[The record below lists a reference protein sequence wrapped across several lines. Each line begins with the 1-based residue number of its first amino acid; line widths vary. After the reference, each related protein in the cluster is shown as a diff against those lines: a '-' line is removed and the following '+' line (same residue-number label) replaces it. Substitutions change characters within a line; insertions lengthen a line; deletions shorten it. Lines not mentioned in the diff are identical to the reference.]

1 MTGVAAGW
9 LALALAAAVTD
20 WFAVDSGRRPLELVA
35 KPLTMVALIL
45 ATLAADPGEPD
56 ARAWFVVAL
65 VMSLAGDVALM
76 LKVRSLFVVGLASFL
91 VAHLAYVVGLA
102 GFGLHGAGL
111 LVGLA
116 VVAVMVVAVGLPLVA
131 GVRRNDA
138 DMGPPVIAYILV
150 ISTMVVAAAGT
161 LSPLAIAGA
170 VLFYASDATLG
181 WNRFVRPLPRG
192 DLAVMVTYHL
202 AQILLFLALVAG

>member
-1 MTGVAAGW
+1 V
-9 LALALAAAVTD
+9 VT
-20 WFAVDSGRRPLELVA
+20 
-35 KPLTMVALIL
+35 
-45 ATLAADPGEPD
+45 
-56 ARAWFVVAL
+56 
-65 VMSLAGDVALM
+65 
-76 LKVRSLFVVGLASFL
+76 
-91 VAHLAYVVGLA
+91 
-102 GFGLHGAGL
+102 
-111 LVGLA
+111 
-116 VVAVMVVAVGLPLVA
+116 VMVVAVGLPLVA

-150 ISTMVVAAAGT
+150 ISTMVVAAVGT

-202 AQILLFLALVAG
+202 AQILLFLALVVG

>member
-1 MTGVAAGW
+1 MTSVAAGW

-20 WFAVDSGRRPLELVA
+20 WFAVDRGRRPLELVA

-56 ARAWFVVAL
+56 ARPWFVIAQ

-76 LKVRSLFVVGLASFL
+76 LKVRSLFLVGLGSFL

-116 VVAVMVVAVGLPLVA
+116 VVAVMVVVVGLPLVA

-150 ISTMVVAAAGT
+150 ISTMVVAAVGT

-181 WNRFVRPLPRG
+181 WNRFVRPLLRG
-192 DLAVMVTYHL
+192 DVAVMVTYHL
-202 AQILLFLALVAG
+202 AQILLFLALVVG